1 MLGVNVRVDVRGQE
15 KKKEEDEEEE
25 AGDWPRAAGR
35 VVSGA
40 GTGPTGRAGVYGGGH
55 LRNCQVVAAAAAA
68 TFDQIEV
75 SL

>member
-35 VVSGA
+35 VVWRWHRAHWSSGS
-40 GTGPTGRAGVYGGGH
+40 
-55 LRNCQVVAAAAAA
+55 LRRRP
-68 TFDQIEV
+68 
-75 SL
+75 SS